1 MDNPHHLYLEYNRVV
16 RRQERIYRN
25 LVDRQNPLEHFSDV
39 EIFTNFRFRRD
50 TLLDIVNL
58 LQPHL
63 HRPNNRGQ
71 PLPPLFQLLLALK
84 FLATNSFHL
93 VTGQALGL
101 PTKCTSWRAMT
112 RVVRALCRIC
122 KDHIAMR
129 DVAGI
134 QRKFHLLSGKLSIIV
149 NFPLQLGGLTI

>member
-63 HRPNNRGQ
+63 HRPNNRQ

-101 PTKCTSWRAMT
+101 STKCTSWRAM
-112 RVVRALCRIC
+112 R
-122 KDHIAMR
+122 HE
-129 DVAGI
+129 AGCNEHYAEYSKTTSPCVMSLEYNASSTYC
-134 QRKFHLLSGKLSIIV
+134 QVSYPLS
-149 NFPLQLGGLTI
+149 

>member
-101 PTKCTSWRAMT
+101 STKCTSWRAMRECQSIGPIT
-112 RVVRALCRIC
+112 YWARSIGPSQSVDWARPAGRLGPPPVV
-122 KDHIAMR
+122 
-129 DVAGI
+129 
-134 QRKFHLLSGKLSIIV
+134 
-149 NFPLQLGGLTI
+149 